1 MHQRLEEGSRGQIVL
16 EKGLFSKVVEREN
29 GVRVV
34 ASVRLVRGATKGG
47 DVEELFGGGMGG
59 VF

>member
-1 MHQRLEEGSRGQIVL
+1 M
-16 EKGLFSKVVEREN
+16 VEREN

-47 DVEELFGGGMGG
+47 DVEELFDGGMGG